1 MRLAPDIQG
10 TFGRRDTESTRW
22 RPEQGCYK
30 QETTRS
36 WERGRE
42 RMLPEAPDGAL
53 PCTAHTSSP
62 DIQPLTCETK
72 SFCCLSHDLWHFVT
86 VALTKKNVFET
97 SWAVCR
103 GWRLRQME
111 QFLNLGPSKPA
122 ACVMLLGTIHWQ
134 PDRENELGV
143 RCHLKAVSLQGP
155 FTWPQDILGGFS

>member
-1 MRLAPDIQG
+1 MCPYVEIGSLQMESVKFRCHTGVGGALPMRLAPDIQG

-36 WERGRE
+36 WERGQE

-86 VALTKKNVFET
+86 VALTKKNVLET
-97 SWAVCR
+97 S
-103 GWRLRQME
+103 
-111 QFLNLGPSKPA
+111 
-122 ACVMLLGTIHWQ
+122 
-134 PDRENELGV
+134 
-143 RCHLKAVSLQGP
+143 
-155 FTWPQDILGGFS
+155 